1 MMGTVRSCLR
11 THARNRRRL
20 TLFSSIDLSPF
31 TFPHSPNRIFTGE
44 KRTSLLSLDLRTGQ
58 QLDCF
63 SAHGPHDNLSSPGI
77 CDNDILDDLEGRPRR
92 DTLFV
97 GRTDYKLTI
106 HAPPTTV
113 DPHSPTA
120 TMSAA
125 KNRGVQEITY
135 STYQPNSYDRSLA
148 DFWARTGSQSWAD
161 DGRIRVELGFDGDCI
176 GVQKGPGQLWHSTL
190 GSVG

>member
-1 MMGTVRSCLR
+1 M
-11 THARNRRRL
+11 HALPARAQPSAD
-20 TLFSSIDLSPF
+20 FSHSIDLSPF
-31 TFPHSPNRIFTGE
+31 TFPNSPNRIFTGKKE
-44 KRTSLLSLDLRTGQ
+44 TSLLSLDLRTGQ

-63 SAHGPHDNLSSPGI
+63 NAHGPYDNLSSSPQI

-92 DTLFV
+92 DTLFI

-113 DPHSPTA
+113 DQQSPTA

-125 KNRGVQEITY
+125 RNRGVQEITY
-135 STYQPNSYDRSLA
+135 STYQPNSYDRTVA
-148 DFWARTGSQSWAD
+148 DYWARTGRQSWVD
-161 DGRIRVELGFDGDCI
+161 QGRIRIELGFDGDCI
-176 GVQKGPGQLWHSTL
+176 GVQNGQGKRWHTVL